1 MSLHAD
7 QRLSA
12 AVWAKAE
19 TPRGT
24 TGQPFSPIG
33 WQLNHAFSLMTV
45 PPCSLSSPYACL
57 AYKKLTR
64 TYQNLCLENSLRK
77 A

>member
-1 MSLHAD
+1 MSLNAD

-12 AVWAKAE
+12 AVRATAE
-19 TPRGT
+19 TPPSGT

-45 PPCSLSSPYACL
+45 PPCSLHPPHACL
-57 AYKKLTR
+57 AYRILTGSSPV
-64 TYQNLCLENSLRK
+64 LLL
-77 A
+77 

>member
-12 AVWAKAE
+12 AVWATAE
-19 TPRGT
+19 TPPSGT

-45 PPCSLSSPYACL
+45 LPCSLSSPYACL
-57 AYKKLTR
+57 DYRKLTR
-64 TYQNLCLENSLRK
+64 TYALK
-77 A
+77 TA